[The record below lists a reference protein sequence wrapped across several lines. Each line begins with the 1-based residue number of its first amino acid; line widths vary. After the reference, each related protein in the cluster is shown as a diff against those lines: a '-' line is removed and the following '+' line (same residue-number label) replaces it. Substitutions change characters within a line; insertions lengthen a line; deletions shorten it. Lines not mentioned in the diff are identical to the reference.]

1 MDIHKESTR
10 IRVFLIGEKHITH
23 AACSVECVKQID
35 INDLDFRN
43 KNVEKVTKTS
53 LQKQALVE
61 LQEITNECN
70 SYRRT
75 RSSIKNDFFETGL
88 YTVETN
94 AKSGTYKVQATGA
107 PAGVKF
113 ANEKGETKQ
122 NLM

>member
-1 MDIHKESTR
+1 M
-10 IRVFLIGEKHITH
+10 
-23 AACSVECVKQID
+23 SVTPTEEQ
-35 INDLDFRN
+35 N
-43 KNVEKVTKTS
+43 S
-53 LQKQALVE
+53 L
-61 LQEITNECN
+61 
-70 SYRRT
+70 
-75 RSSIKNDFFETGL
+75 KNDFFETGL